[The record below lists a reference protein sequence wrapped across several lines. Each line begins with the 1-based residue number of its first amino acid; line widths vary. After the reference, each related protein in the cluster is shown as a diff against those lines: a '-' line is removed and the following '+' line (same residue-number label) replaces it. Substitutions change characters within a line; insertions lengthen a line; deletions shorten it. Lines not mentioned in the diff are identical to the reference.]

1 MIGAF
6 LKYKEIKNGG
16 EMMSEKR
23 AKTSAAATAE
33 TDKYNRQQIVVRG
46 QNHWYKDRYIF
57 DLPRCPV
64 L

>member
-1 MIGAF
+1 
-6 LKYKEIKNGG
+6 
-16 EMMSEKR
+16 MMSEKR

-46 QNHWYKDRYIF
+46 QNHSYKDRYIF